1 MIKIRTT
8 VGPKG
13 QIVIPIQ
20 LREEIGLYPG
30 EKVEFDLKEGVKEI
44 TIRKE
49 SSPIKLFIE
58 AKRIAGRKFTL
69 EDFKKIDWD
78 KAYEEQ
84 LEERWKKASKSRIQS
99 I

>member
-1 MIKIRTT
+1 MKIKTT

-13 QIVIPIQ
+13 QVVIPIQ

-49 SSPIKLFIE
+49 SSPIKLFVE
-58 AKRIAGRKFTL
+58 AKKMADKKFSI

-78 KAYEEQ
+78 KVYEEQ
-84 LEERWKKASKSRIQS
+84 LEGRWKRASKYKVQS
-99 I
+99 T

>member
-1 MIKIRTT
+1 MVKIKTI

-13 QIVIPIQ
+13 QVVIPVQ

-30 EKVEFDLKEGVKEI
+30 EKVEFDLKEEFKEI

-58 AKRIAGRKFTL
+58 AKKMAGKKLTM

-78 KAYEEQ
+78 KVYGEQ
-84 LEERWKKASKSRIQS
+84 LEARWKRAIKSRT
-99 I
+99 